1 MKTAD
6 WQHFLQ
12 YCEPY
17 VFHGILPGDY
27 ATTLAMLTGV
37 FRKILD
43 FKSTTRQ
50 SDDDA
55 IAVTCALE
63 LECATALSAY
73 EQLQVWPSVLMS
85 GPVIHTPLPHLHLPL
100 ELSKELLVLLQREV
114 LLVRYNTLY
123 LGII

>member
-43 FKSTTRQ
+43 LKCTTRQ

-55 IAVTCALE
+55 KAVTRALE

-73 EQLQVWPSVLMS
+73 EQVWPSVLMS
-85 GPVIHTPLPHLHLPL
+85 GPVIHTLIHYPTFIYRWN
-100 ELSKELLVLLQREV
+100 S
-114 LLVRYNTLY
+114 VRNYWCYYNERYSL
-123 LGII
+123 LGIIPCIWV